1 MAFDKYFYKMIQ
13 ELNQSTV
20 NSALMKHQS
29 IKDKNPVANHRAGE
43 LSQRAKR
50 QGEKR
55 GLLIR
60 TRRNPKSRRT
70 SDYANYYIESA
81 NSENDGERIIM
92 KALMVDPFEDHKSEP
107 ADLVYYTE
115 DDSLFVKD
123 LHEGVGSQLW
133 LESRTDATNLAKT
146 IKKYTGVNVSWKNM
160 DFISS
165 GDYSNQ
171 YDGTRYDMSKLGR

>member
-1 MAFDKYFYKMIQ
+1 MEFEKYFYKMIQ
-13 ELNQSTV
+13 ELNQSTI

-29 IKDKNPVANHRAGE
+29 IKDKNPVAKHRAGE
-43 LSQRAKR
+43 FSQRAKR

-60 TRRNPKSRRT
+60 TRRNPESRRT

-81 NSENDGERIIM
+81 NSEYYGERIIM

-107 ADLVYYTE
+107 ADLVYFTE
-115 DDSLFVKD
+115 ENQLYVKGAGGGD
-123 LHEGVGSQLW
+123 SQLW
-133 LESRTDATNLAKT
+133 LESRTDAQNLART
-146 IKKYTGVNVSWKNM
+146 IKKYTGVDVSWKNM

-171 YDGTRYDMSKLGR
+171 YDGTRYDMSKLGK